1 MTKKRILVV
10 DDEEDLTWTISR
22 RLNNGKKQLEI
33 LCANSGKAALKMLS
47 ENKIDLLLTDL
58 RMPEI
63 SGFQLIDEVINKY
76 PETRVV
82 VMTAYGSSDI
92 KERLENFSNIGYI
105 EKPFEINEL
114 RRLVYRVL

>member
-1 MTKKRILVV
+1 MAKKRILIV

-22 RLNNGKKQLEI
+22 RLNNGKKKMEI
-33 LCANSGKAALKMLS
+33 LCANSGKAALKMLA

-63 SGFQLIDEVINKY
+63 NGFQLIDEAIKSYPGIN
-76 PETRVV
+76 VV

-92 KERLENFSNIGYI
+92 KERFENFSNIGYI

-114 RRLVYRVL
+114 RKLVFRAL